1 VEEVALATAGNI
13 SSMLQDIKRGAPT
26 EIEYINGAI
35 IKEGNKLGIPVPW
48 NDILYKLVQSKV
60 DLFDMERY
68 ENG

>member
-1 VEEVALATAGNI
+1 
-13 SSMLQDIKRGAPT
+13 MLQDIKRGAPT

-35 IKEGNKLGIPVPW
+35 IKEGNKLGISVPW